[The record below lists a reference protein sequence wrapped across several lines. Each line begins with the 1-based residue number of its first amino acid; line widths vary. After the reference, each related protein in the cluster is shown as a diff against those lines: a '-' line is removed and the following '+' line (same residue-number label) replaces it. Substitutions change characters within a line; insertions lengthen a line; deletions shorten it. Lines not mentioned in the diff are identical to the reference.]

1 MYVPNSNLRNGADGG
16 IEPQVFDLVD
26 GILFQVMQVNLE
38 TRKEMFLMGVFPEVC
53 TAKLA
58 TSPAFISPQIDTST
72 LPVNLNASYS
82 DLHSS
87 FLEVKFL
94 NQL

>member
-1 MYVPNSNLRNGADGG
+1 MNGADSG
-16 IEPQVFDLVD
+16 IQPASVWFVD
-26 GILFQVMQVNLE
+26 GFLFQVTHVNLE
-38 TRKEMFLMGVFPEVC
+38 TRMEMLLTGVFPEVY

-72 LPVNLNASYS
+72 LPVNLSASYN

-87 FLEVKFL
+87 LLVS
-94 NQL
+94 

>member
-1 MYVPNSNLRNGADGG
+1 MNGADGG

-26 GILFQVMQVNLE
+26 GMFQVIQVNPE
-38 TRKEMFLMGVFPEVC
+38 TRKEMLLTGVFPEVC
-53 TAKLA
+53 TTKLVII
-58 TSPAFISPQIDTST
+58 PAFISPQFDTST
-72 LPVNLNASYS
+72 LPVNLSARYS

-87 FLEVKFL
+87 LLEVKFL